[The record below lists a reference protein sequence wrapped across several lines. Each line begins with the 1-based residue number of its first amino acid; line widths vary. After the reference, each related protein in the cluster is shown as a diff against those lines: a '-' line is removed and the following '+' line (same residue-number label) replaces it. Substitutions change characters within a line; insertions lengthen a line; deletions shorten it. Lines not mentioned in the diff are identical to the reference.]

1 MSHFICSRIS
11 HFSSEG
17 DCHEQTEEEDEEDEA
32 EKPPGSVECSFIS
45 TLSSPGLNRTVVYSL
60 ADSLDGLFSIDPV
73 SGLVM
78 LEKSL
83 DRETQDSY
91 TIQVQAADQAGQ
103 RGALSSQVAF
113 KSHFLSYL
121 GKQKSSK
128 KYLLFFPSSYFFLSD
143 ESQTTD
149 ASQTNIN

>member
-17 DCHEQTEEEDEEDEA
+17 DCHEQTEEEEDEEDEA

-128 KYLLFFPSSYFFLSD
+128 KYLLFFPSSYFFP
-143 ESQTTD
+143 
-149 ASQTNIN
+149 I

>member
-17 DCHEQTEEEDEEDEA
+17 DCHEQTEEEEDEEDEA

-91 TIQVQAADQAGQ
+91 TIQVQAADRAGQ

-113 KSHFLSYL
+113 KSHL
-121 GKQKSSK
+121 
-128 KYLLFFPSSYFFLSD
+128 YFFLSCLGT
-143 ESQTTD
+143 EKKVAKKIFAIFS
-149 ASQTNIN
+149 